1 MFASRGTWVSWYNF
15 RAFVCLIL
23 SVDLISRHPW
33 IFLHSFFFLS
43 FSYPFLLAL
52 NVILLSSPSFRIPS
66 IPLHSQ

>member
-43 FSYPFLLAL
+43 FFYPFLL
-52 NVILLSSPSFRIPS
+52 S
-66 IPLHSQ
+66 

>member
-33 IFLHSFFFLS
+33 IFLHSFFLS
-43 FSYPFLLAL
+43 LLLLPFPPGPECYSFKFSP
-52 NVILLSSPSFRIPS
+52 FRIPS